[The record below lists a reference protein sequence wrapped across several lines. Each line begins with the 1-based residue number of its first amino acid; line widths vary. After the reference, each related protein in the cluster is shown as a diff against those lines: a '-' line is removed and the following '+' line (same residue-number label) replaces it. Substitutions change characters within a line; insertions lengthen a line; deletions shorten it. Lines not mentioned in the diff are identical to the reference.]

1 MQLKPLKILILE
13 DEDSDAELVKYHA
26 STLDYDCEFRRA
38 FSEETFLRELN
49 EFIPDI
55 ILSDYKLSGYDGL
68 RALEYSTSKL
78 PFVPFII
85 ITGTLGPELAVQII
99 KQGASDFLLKGHL
112 PNLPMTMTRVLR
124 EAEKK
129 REAAKFQEER
139 DLLFT
144 HSIDLIGIAG
154 KDGYFKTI
162 NPAFERTLGY
172 SIEEILTTPF
182 VEFIHPDDREKTL
195 QEVEHIDSSS
205 QPVTLVNRSKCKN
218 GEYIWLEW
226 HVVMHGDT
234 VFANARDMTERMR
247 AEQEIR
253 QLNQELE
260 EKVEQRT
267 QELSVANTSLIAEIA
282 ERILISEK
290 LEEKNREITDS
301 INYAKRIQHAK
312 IPSIEFLHKRLS
324 EYFVFFQPK
333 DIVSGDFY
341 YFHQN
346 GDTLFLAAAD
356 CTGHGVPGALVS
368 MIAMEKLEDAFQKS
382 TNPAEVLG
390 ILNKSVKSAFQ
401 QTKDDNSLRDGLDIA
416 LCALNTSTGMIQFA
430 GANRP
435 LWIIR
440 NGADDIEEFKGTR
453 TAIGGFTNAD
463 EQFELHETHL
473 GKGDTCYLFSDG
485 YADTFGGENDKK
497 MMTKRFKEILLSIQ
511 THHLNKHEHLL
522 EEHLDA
528 WKQENGQTDD
538 ILVLGFRY

>member
-1 MQLKPLKILILE
+1 MHLKIIILE
-13 DEDSDAELVKYHA
+13 DEDGDAELIKYHA
-26 STLDYDCEFRRA
+26 STLEYECEFRRA
-38 FSEETFLRELN
+38 YSEETFLKALEG
-49 EFIPDI
+49 FVPDI
-55 ILSDYKLSGYDGL
+55 ILSDYKLNGYDGL
-68 RALEYSTSKL
+68 RALEYCTSRF
-78 PFVPFII
+78 PFIPFII
-85 ITGTLGPELAVQII
+85 ITGTLGPELAVKII
-99 KQGASDFLLKGHL
+99 KEGASDFLLKGHL
-112 PNLPMTMTRVLR
+112 ANLPMTMTRVLR

-129 REAAKFQEER
+129 KEAAKFQEER
-139 DLLFT
+139 DLLFV
-144 HSIDLIGIAG
+144 HSIDLIGLVG
-154 KDGYFKTI
+154 KDGYFKNI

-172 SIEEILTTPF
+172 SIDEILTTPF
-182 VEFIHPDDREKTL
+182 IEFIHPDDQERTL
-195 QEVEHIDSSS
+195 REVEHIETST
-205 QPVTLVNRSKCKN
+205 QAIKLVNRSKCKN

-226 HVVMHGDT
+226 NIVMYGEL
-234 VFANARDMTERMR
+234 VFTNARDITERKR
-247 AEQEIR
+247 AEQEIL

-260 EKVEQRT
+260 QKVEQRT
-267 QELSVANTSLIAEIA
+267 QELSVANTSLITEIG

-301 INYAKRIQHAK
+301 INYAQRIQHAK
-312 IPSIEFLHKRLS
+312 IPSIDYLHNRLS

-346 GDTLFLAAAD
+346 GNTLFLAAAD

-382 TNPAEVLG
+382 TNPAEVLSRM
-390 ILNKSVKSAFQ
+390 NKSVKSAFQ
-401 QTKDDNSLRDGLDIA
+401 HTDDDKSLRDGLDIA
-416 LCALNTSTGMIQFA
+416 LCVLDITTGFMQFA

-440 NGADDIEEFKGTR
+440 KGADDIEELKGTR
-453 TAIGGFTNAD
+453 TAIGGFTEED
-463 EQFELHETHL
+463 ERFELNQVQLE
-473 GKGDTCYLFSDG
+473 KGDTCYLFSDG

-511 THHLNKHEHLL
+511 FHHLSEHEKLL
-522 EEHLDA
+522 AQHLDE